1 MNRMPLGRLALVLA
15 VAPLAL
21 GLAACG
27 KKEGG
32 SAATGEPVA
41 KVAPPAGKTWQDV
54 VAKTP
59 AGGYVM
65 GNPNAPI
72 KLVEYGSLS
81 CPHCAKL
88 SNDGFKPLVDNY
100 VNSGRVSYEFRSFAI
115 HGIDVPLTVLARCA
129 PPEAFFGMVEQLYQ
143 GQEAMMNRA
152 MQGEKQAEAAAKL
165 PRPQQMNA
173 TADAYGLIDFFAQRG
188 VSTDQA
194 RQCLANVAAAD
205 AVAKEAETASKAGVD
220 STPTLMIDGDKLEA
234 HTWAELEPELKNR
247 GAR

>member
-1 MNRMPLGRLALVLA
+1 MHRMHLSRFALVLTI
-15 VAPLAL
+15 APLAL

-32 SAATGEPVA
+32 SAANGQPVA
-41 KVAPPAGKTWQDV
+41 KVAAPAGKTWQDV
-54 VAKTP
+54 VARTP
-59 AGGYVM
+59 EGGYRM

-88 SNDGFKPLVDNY
+88 SNDGFRQLVDTY

-115 HGIDVPLTVLARCA
+115 HGIDVPLTVLVRCA

-152 MQGEKQAEAAAKL
+152 MQNQAQAEAAAKL
-165 PRPQQMNA
+165 PRQQQVLAMA
-173 TADAYGLIDFFAQRG
+173 EAYGLIDFFAQRG
-188 VSTDQA
+188 ISTDQSK
-194 RQCLANVAAAD
+194 QCLANIPAAD
-205 AVAKEAETASKAGVD
+205 AVAKEAQAAGKAGID
-220 STPTLMIDGDKLEA
+220 STPTLLVNGDKLEA
-234 HTWAELEPELKNR
+234 HTWQELESELKNR